1 MLNISENI
9 VLAPFTTFK
18 IGGQAKFF
26 IKTASLDDLFEAILW
41 AKNKGEKIFVL
52 GGGSNLLISDSGFDG
67 LVIQIP
73 FNGWRGAENSGF
85 EISDSVIYA
94 DAGVALSKIL
104 SAAVQ
109 AGLSGFEWAV
119 GIPGTIGGAARGNS
133 GAFGKGTGD
142 FIETVEVFNAQTMKK
157 KEYKKEDC
165 LFGYRESV
173 FKKNKNLIILKTIF
187 KLEPKEKEKIQSLV
201 KENLLSRAKNNSAY
215 LGKSAGCF
223 FKNIPW
229 DKEGVN
235 KEKLLADFP
244 ELALQAEKPKL
255 ATGFLI
261 DFLGLKG
268 KEIGGAS
275 VPYEHANYI
284 INKNNASAQDVLDLA
299 NLIKGKVFSR
309 YGIILEE
316 EAELVGF

>member
-261 DFLGLKG
+261 DFLGLT
-268 KEIGGAS
+268 
-275 VPYEHANYI
+275 
-284 INKNNASAQDVLDLA
+284 
-299 NLIKGKVFSR
+299 
-309 YGIILEE
+309 
-316 EAELVGF
+316 